1 MTGQLVRADRRRG
14 QGMERSPRN
23 DPGATGQLPRRPEQV
38 DPKDQSP
45 PLREQEP
52 ASPFEHLRRAP
63 CPLILPTGNG
73 IHPLI
78 IEKIEK
84 IQKMLQSYAGKRS
97 ALKAEK
103 HRKELTP

>member
-1 MTGQLVRADRRRG
+1 MTGQQVRADRRRG
-14 QGMERSPRN
+14 HGMERSPRN
-23 DPGATGQLPRRPEQV
+23 NPGVTGQLPRRPEQV

-63 CPLILPTGNG
+63 CPLILPTRNG
-73 IHPLI
+73 IPPLI

-84 IQKMLQSYAGKRS
+84 IQKCFRAMRGS
-97 ALKAEK
+97 ARL
-103 HRKELTP
+103 